1 VTVFWTC
8 LIFGETI
15 GGNGLLAMLSYRNAP
30 GKEMTVLAKLTF
42 GVMLMLVLAACSSST
57 ASESVNTSTSQVATT
72 STTQVSTTTTTI
84 DTDVQA
90 LDPVG
95 RLLGAGQRL
104 SVGDYTTTVMS
115 PTITFSTKE
124 FWDFVG
130 EFPSL
135 LLLGQPARQ
144 QGLNFILFPT
154 YSGETVLE
162 AIQSEAIFN
171 ASQVV
176 PATIGG
182 VDGVSFIV
190 DVVVPGGGSA
200 QTAIFPN
207 NQTYSQVDLDPPSF
221 TDGEQIRFTL
231 VEVGNNV
238 VVIMAA
244 SGPFGFGDFLET
256 ADVLLATVTFG

>member
-1 VTVFWTC
+1 
-8 LIFGETI
+8 
-15 GGNGLLAMLSYRNAP
+15 MLSYRNAP
-30 GKEMTVLAKLTF
+30 GKEMTVFAKLTF
-42 GVMLMLVLAACSSST
+42 GVTLMLVLAACSSST
-57 ASESVNTSTSQVATT
+57 ASESVNTSTTQAATT
-72 STTQVSTTTTTI
+72 TMAI

-95 RLLGAGQRL
+95 RLLGGGQRL

-115 PTITFSTKE
+115 PTITFSTNE

-144 QGLNFILFPT
+144 QSLNFILFPA
-154 YSGETVLE
+154 YSSETVAE
-162 AIQSEAIFN
+162 AIQSEAIFD
-171 ASQVV
+171 ASEVV

-182 VDGVSFIV
+182 IDGVSFIV
-190 DVVVPGGGSA
+190 DVAVPGGGSEEI
-200 QTAIFPN
+200 TIFPN

-221 TDGEQIRFTL
+221 TDGEQIRFTV

>member
-1 VTVFWTC
+1 
-8 LIFGETI
+8 
-15 GGNGLLAMLSYRNAP
+15 M
-30 GKEMTVLAKLTF
+30 KLTF
-42 GVMLMLVLAACSSST
+42 GVALMLVLAACSNST
-57 ASESVNTSTSQVATT
+57 ISETVDTSTTQIATTSTTQVATT
-72 STTQVSTTTTTI
+72 STTQVATTTTTL

-95 RLLGAGQRL
+95 TLLPAGQRL
-104 SVGDYTTTVMS
+104 FVGDYTTTVMT
-115 PTITFSTKE
+115 PTVRFSTSE
-124 FWDFVG
+124 IWDFVG

-135 LLLGQPARQ
+135 LLLGWGGQE
-144 QGLNFILFPT
+144 LNFILFPV
-154 YSGETVLE
+154 YSGETVVE
-162 AIQSEAIFN
+162 AIQSEAIFD

-176 PATIGG
+176 PAAIGG

-200 QTAIFPN
+200 ETTVFPN

-221 TDGEQIRFTL
+221 KDGEQIRFTV
-231 VEVGNNV
+231 VEVGDNV

-256 ADVLLATVTFG
+256 ADELLATVTFG

>member
-1 VTVFWTC
+1 MF
-8 LIFGETI
+8 
-15 GGNGLLAMLSYRNAP
+15 
-30 GKEMTVLAKLTF
+30 AKLTF
-42 GVMLMLVLAACSSST
+42 GVTLMLVLAACSNST
-57 ASESVNTSTSQVATT
+57 VSESVSTSTTQVATT
-72 STTQVSTTTTTI
+72 STTQVAVTTTTL

-95 RLLGAGQRL
+95 RLLPGGSRL
-104 SVGDYTTTVMS
+104 SVGDYTTTVMT
-115 PTITFSTKE
+115 PTVTFSTSE

-154 YSGETVLE
+154 DSGETVVE
-162 AIQSEAIFN
+162 AIQNEAIFD

-182 VDGVSFIV
+182 IDGVSFIV

-200 QTAIFPN
+200 ETTVFPN

-221 TDGEQIRFTL
+221 TNGEQVRFTV
-231 VEVGNNV
+231 VEVGDNV
-238 VVIMAA
+238 VVVMAA

-256 ADVLLATVTFG
+256 ADELLATVTFG